1 MVKALSPNTSQKTFT
16 DGISSRRVIRCFQY
30 LDAARCCHSS
40 EIGPKLAVV
49 IANEILRRVSI
60 RSRLSQ
66 LLCGPS
72 VSRRP
77 CHTEVDHFARFEFD
91 DEERKKRA
99 KEQVGHLQEIADP
112 HVFCMIAQERRQFC
126 PLGLVLRT
134 CLMYFWIVRLHT
146 RIPSL
151 SNSPRIRSAPQSRF
165 SAAISLI
172 NATVSSG
179 IFGLEDAARDLYF
192 QNRRASMTI
201 PPKERLL
208 LDNEQRLLPCTRRSS
223 EKD

>member
-1 MVKALSPNTSQKTFT
+1 MQLLLTEDQQVIQALSPDTPQKAFT
-16 DGISSRRVIRCFQY
+16 DRIGSRRVIRCFQY
-30 LDAARCCHSS
+30 LDTARCCDTS
-40 EIGPKLAVV
+40 ETGSKLAVV

-126 PLGLVLRT
+126 PL
-134 CLMYFWIVRLHT
+134 
-146 RIPSL
+146 
-151 SNSPRIRSAPQSRF
+151 
-165 SAAISLI
+165 
-172 NATVSSG
+172 
-179 IFGLEDAARDLYF
+179 
-192 QNRRASMTI
+192 
-201 PPKERLL
+201 
-208 LDNEQRLLPCTRRSS
+208 
-223 EKD
+223 